1 MAANQPPW
9 PRDWLMTDERMGER
23 LWSAIER
30 VPAGAGGIVFRH
42 YTLDPSE
49 RRDFGK
55 RVAALALERKLLL
68 SVARDVSLAEQ
79 LGAHL
84 VHNPQGA
91 TDLPFSRSVHDER
104 EAHAAREA
112 QADLVFVS
120 PLYPTRSHPGA
131 IALGVERATRLAEI
145 AGCPAIALGGMTFG
159 KFWALGPAFHGWAG
173 IDAWMEDEGL
183 SRE

>member
-23 LWSAIER
+23 LWEAIGR

-42 YTLDPSE
+42 YSLDPSE
-49 RRDFGK
+49 RLELGK
-55 RVAALALERKLLL
+55 RVAALAHERKLVLAVAHDPLL
-68 SVARDVSLAEQ
+68 AGQ
-79 LGAHL
+79 LGAQL
-84 VHNPQGA
+84 VHNPRRA
-91 TDLPFSRSVHDER
+91 ADLPVSLSVHDER

-112 QADLVFVS
+112 GADLVFVS
-120 PLYPTRSHPGA
+120 PLYQTRSHPGA
-131 IALGVERATRLAEI
+131 IALGAERGARLAEI

-173 IDAWMEDEGL
+173 IDAWLEG
-183 SRE
+183 